1 VLGLMF
7 DLGKCWEQLMIR
19 ARSKKKSLPVS
30 VCMLMIDGT
39 DVVPSSALWVCE
51 FGILVGRFW

>member
-1 VLGLMF
+1 MF

-19 ARSKKKSLPVS
+19 ASSKKKSLPVS

-39 DVVPSSALWVCE
+39 DVVCPVLFGCE